1 MVSPFRGLHACL
13 HSPNWVHASFHVF
26 FYRRHSS
33 YAYQISSRVS
43 PFQDRPAMSSGA
55 SNIANPS
62 ITRSVYSSQ
71 PMVTSHYSASRFNTA
86 GQDYTGTTAST
97 GFANVWC
104 PPPAPLPTS
113 EKLLAMIAS
122 TVEKVNADCGS
133 PLVRVLE
140 FDGSPENYP
149 VFV

>member
-1 MVSPFRGLHACL
+1 
-13 HSPNWVHASFHVF
+13 
-26 FYRRHSS
+26 
-33 YAYQISSRVS
+33 
-43 PFQDRPAMSSGA
+43 
-55 SNIANPS
+55 
-62 ITRSVYSSQ
+62 
-71 PMVTSHYSASRFNTA
+71 MVTSHYSASRFNTA
-86 GQDYTGTTAST
+86 GHDYTGTTAST